1 MRYTSSL
8 RSYQPSVYH
17 TKMGNPAKCLS
28 QQHKKS
34 TCRLVPHTVPLML
47 NVKQEG
53 CEYRTTFKV
62 IGLTRLGIKP
72 NSTAPEVDAL
82 TFLPSELLNVKI
94 NAISLLPHVRSGQIF
109 LACFTQRYLLCILLS
124 FFKDFLVEKRCLFF
138 SEINVQT
145 LEDESGMT

>member
-8 RSYQPSVYH
+8 RSYQLSVYH

-28 QQHKKS
+28 QQHNKS
-34 TCRLVPHTVPLML
+34 TCRLVLHTVLLML

-62 IGLTRLGIKP
+62 IGLTGLGIKP
-72 NSTAPEVDAL
+72 KSTAPEVDAL

-94 NAISLLPHVRSGQIF
+94 NAIILPHVLSGQIF
-109 LACFTQRYLLCILLS
+109 LACLTQRYLLYILLS